1 MMLVLP
7 RLPEWWLVS
16 VACMRTGAVMIPGIS
31 QLTEKDLKFR
41 LQASRAKAIITSD
54 SLAPR
59 VDAISADCPSLQT
72 KLLVSDSYRPGWMN
86 FRELLWEAST
96 EHNCA
101 RTRSQD
107 PVAIYFTS
115 GTTGTP
121 KMVEHTQASYGLG
134 FVASGRYQFQSLR
147 HCVTGGEALTPDV
160 REKWKSQTGLELHE
174 GYGQSETVLICAN
187 PKGMKIKSGS
197 MGKAS
202 PPYDVQVVDEEGNIL
217 PPGEEGNVAIRV
229 RPTRPFCF
237 FTCYLDNPEK
247 TAASEQGD
255 FYITGDRAHMD
266 KDGYFW
272 FMGRNDDV
280 INSSSY
286 RIGPVEVESALAEHP
301 AVLESAVVSSPDPI
315 RGERDTVGRYKHF
328 GVNWTWNW
336 IQKGLLDED
345 VGGRCRLCHSPCP
358 IKGPFPFADESIVS
372 TPNMVTAG
380 CDLLGI
386 ANLRDDKMAFVSE
399 LPKTVSGK
407 IQRSK
412 LRRQEWENEKQ
423 PQKGLNMY
431 WRRQLQALCIL
442 WRSQMSNHTIR
453 IHTRQLASLQWGHQ
467 EVPAKFNFATDVIDH
482 WAGMEKAG
490 KRPPGPALW
499 WVSGN
504 GDEVMWNFSQLSELS
519 QQTANVFAGPCGLQ
533 RGDRVTVVLS
543 RVPEWW
549 LVILGCMRAGLV
561 FMPGTIQMKAKDILY
576 RLQVSNARAIVAG
589 DEVAE
594 IVDTVAPECPS
605 LKTKLLVSEKSRD
618 GWLDFRTLLWKAS
631 TTHCFVE
638 TGSQEAAAIYFTSG
652 TSGLPKMAE
661 HSHSSLGL
669 KAKMD
674 AGKWTDLQASDIIWP
689 ISDTAWIVNILGSLL
704 EPWTSGA
711 CTFIHLL
718 PKFDPVI
725 ILKVLS
731 SYPIN
736 YMIGAPLVYRML
748 LLQDLSSYK
757 FPHLKCCFSGGE
769 TLLPDTLEKWKIQTG
784 LDILEFYGQTETGLT
799 CRVSKT
805 MKIKPGYLG
814 TAIPHYDV
822 QVIDEKGNVL
832 PPGTEGDV
840 GIRVKP
846 IRPIGIFSGYV
857 DNIEKT
863 EANIRGDFWVLG
875 DRAIKDQDGYFRFM
889 GRTDDIINSSGYR
902 IGPSE
907 VENALMEHPAV
918 VETAVV
924 SSPDPIR
931 GEVVK
936 AFVVL
941 APHFLSHDPDELTK
955 ELQQHVK
962 SVTAP
967 YKYPRKIEFVLD
979 LPKTNTGKVQR
990 AKLRDKEWKK
1000 SEQVE
1005 V

>member
-1 MMLVLP
+1 
-7 RLPEWWLVS
+7 
-16 VACMRTGAVMIPGIS
+16 
-31 QLTEKDLKFR
+31 
-41 LQASRAKAIITSD
+41 
-54 SLAPR
+54 
-59 VDAISADCPSLQT
+59 
-72 KLLVSDSYRPGWMN
+72 
-86 FRELLWEAST
+86 
-96 EHNCA
+96 
-101 RTRSQD
+101 
-107 PVAIYFTS
+107 
-115 GTTGTP
+115 
-121 KMVEHTQASYGLG
+121 
-134 FVASGRYQFQSLR
+134 
-147 HCVTGGEALTPDV
+147 
-160 REKWKSQTGLELHE
+160 
-174 GYGQSETVLICAN
+174 
-187 PKGMKIKSGS
+187 
-197 MGKAS
+197 
-202 PPYDVQVVDEEGNIL
+202 
-217 PPGEEGNVAIRV
+217 
-229 RPTRPFCF
+229 
-237 FTCYLDNPEK
+237 
-247 TAASEQGD
+247 
-255 FYITGDRAHMD
+255 
-266 KDGYFW
+266 
-272 FMGRNDDV
+272 
-280 INSSSY
+280 
-286 RIGPVEVESALAEHP
+286 
-301 AVLESAVVSSPDPI
+301 
-315 RGERDTVGRYKHF
+315 
-328 GVNWTWNW
+328 
-336 IQKGLLDED
+336 
-345 VGGRCRLCHSPCP
+345 
-358 IKGPFPFADESIVS
+358 
-372 TPNMVTAG
+372 
-380 CDLLGI
+380 
-386 ANLRDDKMAFVSE
+386 
-399 LPKTVSGK
+399 
-407 IQRSK
+407 
-412 LRRQEWENEKQ
+412 
-423 PQKGLNMY
+423 MY

-499 WVSGN
+499 WVSGS

-519 QQTANVFAGPCGLQ
+519 QQTANVFTGPCGLQ
-533 RGDRVTVVLS
+533 RGDRVTVVLP

-618 GWLDFRTLLWKAS
+618 GWLDFKTLLWKAS

-661 HSHSSLGL
+661 HSHSSLGI

-736 YMIGAPLVYRML
+736 YMIGAPIVYRML

-931 GEVVK
+931 GEV
-936 AFVVL
+936 
-941 APHFLSHDPDELTK
+941 
-955 ELQQHVK
+955 
-962 SVTAP
+962 
-967 YKYPRKIEFVLD
+967 EFVLD
-979 LPKTNTGKVQR
+979 LPKTNTGKIQR

-1000 SEQVE
+1000 SEQLGV
-1005 V
+1005 

>member
-7 RLPEWWLVS
+7 RLPEWWLVC

-315 RGERDTVGRYKHF
+315 RGE
-328 GVNWTWNW
+328 
-336 IQKGLLDED
+336 
-345 VGGRCRLCHSPCP
+345 
-358 IKGPFPFADESIVS
+358 
-372 TPNMVTAG
+372 
-380 CDLLGI
+380 
-386 ANLRDDKMAFVSE
+386 MAFVSE

-875 DRAIKDQDGYFRFM
+875 DRAIKDQDGYFQFM